1 MTASMTPGLV
11 EEMLAALHGAE
22 GRWGPSADLVDVSLR
37 LESAEDMGAVARALE
52 DWGAVVVRAEPAGP
66 ALQARIPPA
75 RLWDLLGLDG
85 VLEVAEGAS
94 APLSAPRGR
103 LLAAVGLGVLAAGLV
118 VWWTFGLGSLSP
130 APAALDTAKM
140 LAAPAQG
147 DLPDT
152 GVVAAILTGDR
163 IRLNSGQVVRMAG
176 LRAPA
181 YNDPER
187 GDEIYGSQ
195 ARRVLSE
202 LVAGKAVALAYPP
215 QPKLPDGA
223 LSAFV
228 TLADGTEVNAALIEQ
243 GAVHAN
249 LATAG
254 APRRAAFGRLE
265 AEARRARRGLW
276 DGPVVG
282 NLASKVYHLPGGRF
296 YYRVGS
302 ANRVLFADEAEA
314 RGAGYRRSAR

>member
-11 EEMLAALHGAE
+11 EQMLAALHGAE
-22 GRWGPSADLVDVSLR
+22 GRWGPSADLVDVSLL

-103 LLAAVGLGVLAAGLV
+103 LLAAAGLGLLAVGLV

-140 LAAPAQG
+140 PTAPAQG
-147 DLPDT
+147 GLPDT
-152 GVVAAILTGDR
+152 GVVAAILTGDL

-187 GDEIYGSQ
+187 GDEVYGSQ
-195 ARRVLSE
+195 ARRALSE

-215 QPKLPDGA
+215 QPKLADGA
-223 LSAFV
+223 LLAFV
-228 TLADGTEVNAALIEQ
+228 TLADGTDVNAALIEQ
-243 GAVHAN
+243 GAVHAD

-265 AEARRARRGLW
+265 AEARQSRRGLW
-276 DGPVVG
+276 GGPIVG